1 MFGTSWLK
9 PNISL
14 DWLKSKTY
22 DQKIKDIQKKKDE
35 IKSKLKQY
43 DTRKNYIYK
52 LLVDKP
58 PNDEPLF
65 KYNMDEVLIYQ
76 LHFKNYRKNKF
87 YTKNYE
93 KKQELIK
100 QILAS
105 NKTDEQIASNKTDEQ
120 KQREYENAKRIAS
133 NNPQYLKFFRFG
145 DIDVIYHNWLYNTD
159 KIEAQPRKEPLED
172 TDKNRRVFLDEYKK
186 EWKEMNNYLAFAYKF
201 YDDTNRD
208 ISRDMNAFYD
218 HAIDVNE
225 PHSFNYRG
233 IYRKEFRILFSPTT
247 FLYGNNGA
255 ELTGTSMFF

>member
-1 MFGTSWLK
+1 M
-9 PNISL
+9 
-14 DWLKSKTY
+14 DWFKSKTY

-52 LLVDKP
+52 LLVDNP
-58 PNDEPLF
+58 PKVFQLF
-65 KYNMDEVLIYQ
+65 KYNIDEVLIDQ
-76 LHFKNYRKNKF
+76 LHFKKYRKNKF
-87 YTKNYE
+87 DTTNNETK
-93 KKQELIK
+93 QTLIK
-100 QILAS
+100 QILSS

-133 NNPQYLKFFRFG
+133 NNPQHLKFFRFG
-145 DIDVIYHNWLYNTD
+145 DIDVIYHNWLHNTD
-159 KIEAQPRKEPLED
+159 KSEAQPMKEPLED

-208 ISRDMNAFYD
+208 ISHDMKAFYD
-218 HAIDVNE
+218 LDIDVNE
-225 PHSFNYRG
+225 PHSVFNYRG
-233 IYRKEFRILFSPTT
+233 IYRKEFRILFSSTT